1 MLTRLREES
10 LAREHMRDLLREA
23 EMEAARAT
31 LRRRL
36 AEPVPRPAR
45 LEAPW
50 ILAAFPSLRR
60 QAKLAFEVFCEN

>member
-1 MLTRLREES
+1 MLTRLREEN

-23 EMEAARAT
+23 EMEAARAN

-45 LEAPW
+45 MGAPW

-60 QAKLAFEVFCEN
+60 QEKLAFEVSCEC